1 MRNLVLKVLFKFQV
15 KLQKKA
21 YNFPPSHLLSKKFQR
36 GWLFYSTTGSIWC
49 FLCFMHNLWI
59 SPSSSIQLKRS
70 FTSSWNLEITF
81 IKGGLKSW
89 GTKNTNLPI
98 LYFFL
103 YVLYLLSSTHCV
115 GIVVFTRRLQAK
127 TSRRKNSLYL
137 FLNLSIWNKIQ
148 DK

>member
-1 MRNLVLKVLFKFQV
+1 MRNLMLKVYLNFKSSYRRRFIIFHH
-15 KLQKKA
+15 LIF
-21 YNFPPSHLLSKKFQR
+21 FPRSSREVDFFTQQLDLS
-36 GWLFYSTTGSIWC
+36 GV